1 MGSKLD
7 LASSALLLSLFL
19 ARSMNLISGS
29 IAKSVFFGGDGSG
42 LCQWPDPFYCSTV
55 DSAKLPVT
63 KYSFQI
69 DLAKCTTGER
79 PAQMKV
85 CQSSLGL
92 QKHTTIS

>member
-1 MGSKLD
+1 MVRVEVKRPGLCSF
-7 LASSALLLSLFL
+7 AE
-19 ARSMNLISGS
+19 S
-29 IAKSVFFGGDGSG
+29 IFEKGWTGANGAG
-42 LCQWPDPFYCSTV
+42 LCQWLGPFYCLKM

-79 PAQMKV
+79 PAQMKFR
-85 CQSSLGL
+85 QPSLGL